1 MHPLAERILEGEVL
15 CEGEILA
22 YNARSVLARDRARKQ
37 HAHDPADCKNKHCT
51 HGIGD
56 DTDFAVLLAE
66 QAIEAC
72 TCDPPQAH

>member
-1 MHPLAERILEGEVL
+1 MHPLAKRILEGEDL

-22 YNARSVLARDRARKQ
+22 DNARSILKRDAVRKQ
-37 HAHDPADCKNKHCT
+37 TAHEAKGCKNKNCT

-56 DTDFAVLLAE
+56 NTEYAAHLAE

-72 TCDPPQAH
+72 TCGGEH